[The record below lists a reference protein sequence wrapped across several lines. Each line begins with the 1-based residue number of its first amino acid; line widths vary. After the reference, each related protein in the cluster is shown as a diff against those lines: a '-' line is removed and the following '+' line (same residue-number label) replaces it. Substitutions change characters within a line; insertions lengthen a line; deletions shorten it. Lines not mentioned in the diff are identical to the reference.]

1 MAACAKVSLV
11 SRLCEGKPGVMGDAC
26 ARTSLGLF
34 EICLGLLLP
43 FHTLAGHS
51 GFAGGCGF
59 FASRQLDLGV
69 FCSACNGTDVALSER
84 HAAAFEKVNP
94 NLC

>member
-34 EICLGLLLP
+34 EICLGLLAIS
-43 FHTLAGHS
+43 HTGWALWFCRGLRVLCISAARFR
-51 GFAGGCGF
+51 GFLL
-59 FASRQLDLGV
+59 RLQ
-69 FCSACNGTDVALSER
+69 R
-84 HAAAFEKVNP
+84 HGRCIV
-94 NLC
+94 